1 MQAPATTPTTPFT
14 APMAHAVG
22 ISRKRLDRLV
32 RERDVRRVLRGVYV
46 RADVPDTIDVRA
58 AAARLVLSP
67 FAVACDRTAAWLLG
81 IDTLEHRELEILP
94 PLEAYVLRDHSRPR
108 RRGCAGGTRDLRSRD
123 VCEQD
128 GLRLTTP
135 LRTALDLACKLRRR
149 DALAALD
156 GFMREYGLATRQLE
170 RELVRYFRRRG
181 VVQARELVP
190 LADPASESPGESW
203 TRIEIVDHGLP
214 APRLQWWVVENGD
227 RLFRLDLAYPLHKV
241 AVEYDGRE
249 FHDDDVRREHDR
261 RRRTWLREH
270 GWTVI
275 VVTKDDFTPEAV
287 DRWIQEIRD
296 ALRLSR

>member
-1 MQAPATTPTTPFT
+1 MQAPPTTPTTPFT
-14 APMAHAVG
+14 APMAHALG

-46 RADVPDTIDVRA
+46 RADVPDTIHVRA
-58 AAARLVLSP
+58 AAASLVLSP

-81 IDTLEHRELEILP
+81 IDTLEYRELEILP
-94 PLEAYVLRDHSRPR
+94 PLEAYALRDHSRPR
-108 RRGCAGGTRDLRSRD
+108 RNGCAGGTRDLRPQD
-123 VCEQD
+123 VCEV
-128 GLRLTTP
+128 GGVRLTTP
-135 LRTALDLACKLRRR
+135 LRTALDLACNLRRSA
-149 DALAALD
+149 ALAALD
-156 GFMREYGLATRQLE
+156 WFMRAYGLTTRQLE

-190 LADPASESPGESW
+190 LADPAAESPGESW
-203 TRIEIVDHGLP
+203 TRIEIVDRGLP
-214 APRLQWWVVENGD
+214 VPQLQWWVVDGGR
-227 RLFRLDLAYPLHKV
+227 RLFRLDLAYPKHKV
-241 AVEYDGRE
+241 AIEYDGRE
-249 FHDDDVRREHDR
+249 FHADDERREHDR

-296 ALRLSR
+296 ALRLAG